1 MKKTITIILIVIL
14 LFNLIPT
21 KTYAAN
27 GLFEMFTGEEGI
39 PISDDFLTS
48 LDKGN
53 GAVTNADGQ
62 TKLFDVTGTLSFKG
76 GIVTILSS
84 TFGVIPQ
91 ILKYTL
97 DAITQEITQ
106 DKKIEFTVYNI
117 VMGNISLFNLD
128 FHKVPNVKL
137 SELDKAHVS
146 PNDVLKI
153 TATTYYFY
161 LRDFSLALSL
171 VILIYVGIRMAMSTV
186 ASDKAKYNK
195 MLIGWLSSVVLLML
209 MHFIIIIVC
218 YLLDRG
224 RDLLILIAGPN
235 GLNINDIEVVLW
247 ARAIKD
253 ILTVKGFDLVVALI
267 LLIMITYYKIKFF
280 ILYLMRFLEVSFL
293 VLIAPLITVTYP
305 IDKIGDNKA
314 QAFSAWFKEL
324 LSKASLQLMHGIVY
338 CVFIATAGVIIEYF
352 PLLVIFLFAS
362 LTRIEKIVRNIF
374 SLKDKSI
381 DSVKI
386 PFIN

>member
-76 GIVTILSS
+76 GIVTVLSS
-84 TFGVIPQ
+84 AFGVIPQ

-97 DAITQEITQ
+97 DTVTQEITQ
-106 DKKIEFTVYNI
+106 DKNIEFTVYNI

-171 VILIYVGIRMAMSTV
+171 VILIYVGIRMAISTV